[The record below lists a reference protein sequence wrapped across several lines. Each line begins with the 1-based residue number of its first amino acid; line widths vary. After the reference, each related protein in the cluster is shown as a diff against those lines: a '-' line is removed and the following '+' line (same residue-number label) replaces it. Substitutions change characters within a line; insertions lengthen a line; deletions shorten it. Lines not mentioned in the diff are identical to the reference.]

1 LAKDQQL
8 MMIME
13 DEINY
18 SQKEKSTLLIQIRKT
33 KTEIEELQKKIN
45 QMCQEDNKPSLTSD
59 QDALMYPND
68 LLVKCAMCV
77 AKSY

>member
-1 LAKDQQL
+1 

-18 SQKEKSTLLIQIRKT
+18 SQKEKSTLLLQIRKT
-33 KTEIEELQKKIN
+33 KTEIERLQKKIN
-45 QMCQEDNKPSLTSD
+45 QTCQEDKPSLMSD

-68 LLVKCAMCV
+68 
-77 AKSY
+77 SFN

>member
-1 LAKDQQL
+1 
-8 MMIME
+8 ME
-13 DEINY
+13 DEINHT
-18 SQKEKSTLLIQIRKT
+18 QKEKSTLLLQIRKT

-45 QMCQEDNKPSLTSD
+45 QTCQEDKSSSISD

-68 LLVKCAMCV
+68 LVIKCALYI